1 MLIKNLDYT
10 IEIEMKISQED
21 LETLYEM
28 AKIITEEFDPD
39 SKEESEQWK
48 RVFKEL
54 KELKESVNF
63 FDRDSQVIQGRW

>member
-1 MLIKNLDYT
+1 
-10 IEIEMKISQED
+10 
-21 LETLYEM
+21 M